1 MAQHT
6 GNPLDVEALLARA
19 RSETQLDDFGDP
31 WFLAPLTKLVA
42 CVNAEA
48 GLIAPDAGAG
58 MRIASALSDRLKLVQ
73 YFKDHPEAHHE
84 TIDAVCAIIGLP
96 RTGSTVMQRLL
107 ASSPKLTSLFW
118 WEATFPLPF
127 PGETVGDPA
136 PRQQLAAQVVDSL
149 LELWPDFESIDPIE
163 AMVVSEE
170 VILLDRT
177 FLSTSYDSM
186 MNVPSY
192 GFWMADQD
200 HAPAYRDLL
209 LWLKAIQ
216 HQSPWRRG
224 RRWVL
229 KTPHHVLGGMNG
241 LLAVFPAVKLV
252 MTNRDVADVLPSY
265 CSMCASMSVN
275 TSTTYRRDVQGA
287 YWTQRFKTGLQRFAA
302 LRQTLPPGQVIDVA
316 YRDTVSDPVGTLEN
330 VMIALGLGFDAA
342 DRAAGE
348 ACIADNA
355 RDKRPPHKYSA
366 EEFGLTTDQIAR
378 DFAFMASPP
387 APFSGENT

>member
-1 MAQHT
+1 MAQES
-6 GNPLDVEALLARA
+6 GSSLDVESLLARA
-19 RSETQLDDFGDP
+19 RQETGLQDYGDL
-31 WFLAPLTKLVA
+31 WFMGPLTKLVEY
-42 CVNAEA
+42 VNAEA

-73 YFKDHPEAHHE
+73 YFKDHPSAHDE
-84 TIDAVCAIIGLP
+84 VIDVACAIVGLP

-118 WEATFPLPF
+118 WETTFPLPF
-127 PGETVGDPA
+127 PGETPGDPT
-136 PRQQLAAQVVDSL
+136 PRQDLAKQVVDSL

-200 HAPAYRDLL
+200 HEPAYRDLL

-216 HQSPWRRG
+216 HQSPWRQG

-241 LLAVFPAVKLV
+241 LLAVFPDAKLV
-252 MTNRDVADVLPSY
+252 MTNRNVADVLPSY

-275 TSTTYRRDVQGA
+275 TSTTYRREVQGA
-287 YWTQRFKTGLQRFAA
+287 YWTSRFKTGLERFAA
-302 LRQTLPPGQVIDVA
+302 LRKTLPAGQVIDVD
-316 YRDTVSDPVGTLEN
+316 YRDTVSDPIGTLEQ
-330 VMIALGLGFDAA
+330 VMVALDLGFDAA
-342 DRAAGE
+342 DRAAAE
-348 ACIADNA
+348 ACVADNV

-366 EEFGLTTDQIAR
+366 EEFGLSKDQIAR
-378 DFAFMASPP
+378 DFAFMA
-387 APFSGENT
+387 G